1 MRQGFNPMEM
11 CKEMMGKM
19 NESNNDKADAGM
31 NMCEGFNPM
40 EMLKGMMEA
49 ITTTAKM
56 AGQANPEINALFD
69 EWASEVEKEVLAA
82 ISQQGGK
89 ANLEEIA
96 KALKISED
104 SVLYFISRLIKDKKI
119 KVTSVEII

>member
-1 MRQGFNPMEM
+1 
-11 CKEMMGKM
+11 
-19 NESNNDKADAGM
+19 
-31 NMCEGFNPM
+31 
-40 EMLKGMMEA
+40 
-49 ITTTAKM
+49 M

-69 EWASEVEKEVLAA
+69 EWAIEVEKEVLAA

-89 ANLEEIA
+89 ANPVEIA
-96 KALKISED
+96 KTLKISED